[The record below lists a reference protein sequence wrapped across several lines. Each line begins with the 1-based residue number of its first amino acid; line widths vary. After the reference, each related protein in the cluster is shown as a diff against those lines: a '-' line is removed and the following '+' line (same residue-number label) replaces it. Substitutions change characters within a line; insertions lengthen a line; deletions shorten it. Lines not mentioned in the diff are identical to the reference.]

1 MKHLLNR
8 VPGWD
13 AMGSL
18 PTGWCHPQG
27 GRRCS
32 GNMGP
37 SGESVDMRAARC
49 RQAQRERAQWFQSGW
64 TWPGKPRGA
73 GLGGILTAGGEAGKT
88 WGGTEGRQLGRM
100 GQWVGGTERGLEVA
114 SHTRT
119 SPSSKTV
126 GEEVC
131 FRRWGAPPPA
141 PPAHSSASCPPEAVL
156 LTPLPTP
163 TSRQAPAQLQPP
175 RHSPGPS
182 PRPHPCELCSGAPD
196 TVAAPAHT
204 AAPATCR

>member
-8 VPGWD
+8 VSGWD

-49 RQAQRERAQWFQSGW
+49 RQAQRERAQWFQSEW

-88 WGGTEGRQLGRM
+88 WGGTEGRQLGWM
-100 GQWVGGTERGLEVA
+100 GQWVGGVKGDWRSCLTPERVLHPRLSERKFA
-114 SHTRT
+114 SGD
-119 SPSSKTV
+119 
-126 GEEVC
+126 GEL
-131 FRRWGAPPPA
+131 PLPLPQ
-141 PPAHSSASCPPEAVL
+141 P
-156 LTPLPTP
+156 TPLP
-163 TSRQAPAQLQPP
+163 AAPP
-175 RHSPGPS
+175 RLSFSPLC
-182 PRPHPCELCSGAPD
+182 PHPHPGRHQPSSSHPD
-196 TVAAPAHT
+196 TPRDPAPGLTPVSSALG
-204 AAPATCR
+204 PPIL

>member
-1 MKHLLNR
+1 M
-8 VPGWD
+8 PW
-13 AMGSL
+13 GSL

-49 RQAQRERAQWFQSGW
+49 RQTQRELAQWFQSGW

-100 GQWVGGTERGLEVA
+100 GQWVGGAERGLEVA

-131 FRRWGAPPPA
+131 FRRWGAPAPTPPA
-141 PPAHSSASCPPEAVL
+141 APLPAAPLRLSFSPLCPHPHPGRHQPSSSHPDTPRDPAPGLTPVSSALGPPIL
-156 LTPLPTP
+156 
-163 TSRQAPAQLQPP
+163 
-175 RHSPGPS
+175 
-182 PRPHPCELCSGAPD
+182 
-196 TVAAPAHT
+196 
-204 AAPATCR
+204 